1 MVTGTLRVVLWV
13 LGGVAVVWLVLAL
26 SMLPAMGRMMGEG
39 GMMHGGAMQGGMMS
53 GGMMDGGMMMGMG
66 SMMGMMG
73 MMATQFIGMLGLV
86 GIFIYLVLDSIR
98 DRPARSARP

>member
-26 SMLPAMGRMMGEG
+26 AMLPAMGRMMGVG
-39 GMMHGGAMQGGMMS
+39 GIMH

-66 SMMGMMG
+66 SMMGMMAAQFVG
-73 MMATQFIGMLGLV
+73 MMGLV
-86 GIFIYLVLDSIR
+86 GIFVYLVFDSFR
-98 DRPARSARP
+98 RRPSPRQL